1 MADLTDNPDNLE
13 LFFDIANSNR
23 RANAAR
29 FPDDYNIVR
38 RVNTCLSTAG
48 KHLVNPQ
55 PVMAGLLFL
64 RCQYAYKATAG
75 LALAGQVCETFV
87 MMRSCLARPIHR
99 FLL

>member
-48 KHLVNPQ
+48 KHLAQ
-55 PVMAGLLFL
+55 SS
-64 RCQYAYKATAG
+64 
-75 LALAGQVCETFV
+75 
-87 MMRSCLARPIHR
+87 MMHA
-99 FLL
+99 